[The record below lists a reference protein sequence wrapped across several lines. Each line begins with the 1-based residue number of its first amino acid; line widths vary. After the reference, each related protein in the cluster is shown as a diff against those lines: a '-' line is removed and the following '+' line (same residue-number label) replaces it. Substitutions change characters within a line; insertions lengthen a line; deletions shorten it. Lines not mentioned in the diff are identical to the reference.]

1 MLRLTARIND
11 LFLGVF
17 FRYFEECLQK
27 FNKQGQ
33 GMTRKDG
40 LLALLV
46 VVVWGLNFVV
56 IKVGLH
62 NMPPLMLAGLRFLLV
77 AFPALFFVARPK
89 IPFRLL
95 LGYGLTISFGQFA
108 FLFCAINF
116 GMPAGLA
123 SLVLQ
128 AQAFFTIILGAL
140 VFGERLQGKQLAGI
154 ALAVVGVLVLAEA
167 SLNGQHVALLG
178 FLLTLAAAFCWAS
191 GNIFNKKIM
200 QLETRPAV
208 MSLVVWSALIPIV
221 PFMAASYLLDG
232 PTVMLH
238 SLVTLD
244 LTTVLSLIYLAFV
257 ATIVGYGIWGALL
270 GRYETWR
277 VAPLSLLVPVV
288 GIASAALLLDEK
300 LGALQLVGALL
311 VMAGLYINVFGLRVR
326 RAARVK
332 G

>member
-1 MLRLTARIND
+1 
-11 LFLGVF
+11 
-17 FRYFEECLQK
+17 
-27 FNKQGQ
+27 
-33 GMTRKDG
+33 MTRKDG

-128 AQAFFTIILGAL
+128 AQAFFTIILGAM

-178 FLLTLAAAFCWAS
+178 FLLTLAAAFSWAC

-221 PFMAASYLLDG
+221 PFMLASWLMDG
-232 PTVMLH
+232 PTVMLN

-244 LTTVLSLIYLAFV
+244 LTTILSLFYLAFV
-257 ATIVGYGIWGALL
+257 ATIIGYGIWGSLL

-300 LGALQLVGALL
+300 LGALQLAGAVL
-311 VMAGLYINVFGLRVR
+311 VMAGLYINVFGFRVR
-326 RAARVK
+326 RTARVRS
-332 G
+332 